1 MRSRRPL
8 KLLPPALAAVT
19 VGSLVLGCS
28 ALPGDDSAEET
39 TEADRCE
46 PVTPTQA
53 LPAERAVFG
62 LNPDWAVESL
72 QDFADITGV
81 SPGAAVTFIDMPF
94 NSEDSTNVLAAAD
107 QVAGM
112 GGVLMLTLEPHEG
125 LGAVNDESVAALTEL
140 LSEVNAKG
148 VPVLLRFAHEMNG
161 SWYPWGQQPE
171 AYVEAFRTVATA
183 VREDTPGTEMIW
195 APNYGGGYPF
205 SGGEFEAEP
214 GASDFALLDTDG
226 DGELTETDDPYAPYY
241 PGDDVVDWV
250 GMSLYHWGSTYP
262 WESSEMPEDDKFSDQ
277 LHGTYD
283 GLAGDE
289 SILPDFYSIY
299 SEDRDKPLAIPE
311 TAAFVTADASPE
323 LALDIKRAWWRQ
335 IFSPEMHSEFPNLR
349 MVNWFN
355 WDKYEPEVDATV
367 RWSVSTD
374 QQIADAF
381 REDLPEWMAQADDVA
396 SCPAPD

>member
-1 MRSRRPL
+1 M
-8 KLLPPALAAVT
+8 
-19 VGSLVLGCS
+19 
-28 ALPGDDSAEET
+28 
-39 TEADRCE
+39 
-46 PVTPTQA
+46 TPTQA

-72 QDFADITGV
+72 QNFADITGV

-335 IFSPEMHSEFPNLR
+335 IFSPEVHSEFPNLR